1 MSKFISVALLAI
13 GCLTS
18 TLAAAE
24 FKDAEVNLF
33 RADKIEPA
41 YIHGEVTAVSGY
53 TMRDRARDRYI
64 AKHRQNFSGEDCF
77 KIDVRDGVM
86 TLSFPDPLPA
96 PYAENRGETIFFYIG
111 VAPQPPAAKF
121 HISGR
126 VKLNKGAVRFRRGPK
141 LMPNSDWQTVDYKGR
156 ETFIAVT
163 PAPGARISMADLKM
177 TPVYPAVGGE
187 IALPNGGKLT
197 HFLLPENPDFVT
209 RWSVA
214 MWRGWLWKMTGVA
227 LPIVTVR
234 EVKPT
239 PGAFAAMRDRDLKR
253 GWKLKVDDSGINL
266 YYSEN
271 DDIVPALFDYLRLA
285 LGYSFYAP
293 GCEKLPKLPV
303 AVLPAFDRHVNPR
316 YKAIVCGNYEQLFS
330 GGKLDVTRYIRNDV
344 DFYHLTHANW
354 LHFLNIALPAERYFK
369 DHPEY
374 FMMDSTGN
382 RVASFRPTFIHQCFS
397 NPDGRRI
404 MVEGLCDIVRAQ
416 KSRGLDKLCFESGD
430 SELFCLCPKCV
441 AFNGTR
447 KTNTDLLMDFT
458 NQVAAAL
465 KEIDPG
471 IQIFRCAYLNRCSP
485 PRKVKPADNVNIF
498 YCLTQ
503 HTLPCALHADCVR
516 NREEMKMLAAWKEAL
531 GGDASRVGFM
541 TYDDGRPLQYVRMA
555 EYLNQFGSGDFFMFK
570 WHYTPVA
577 LQFVMSRWN
586 LGEDANKLMEEFDL
600 NYYGKAGKIMH
611 ELTLFID
618 EYGRNY
624 RHKKHYT
631 GEGSQTVLFS
641 GNPGHSQTSFDRA
654 ALDRIYTYFDRALE
668 AAGDDSELRAR
679 IFEEKKF
686 VLAEDFIKYGPASC
700 ATDAELDAFIKRV
713 VDFITMARE
722 APGRFVAITPDMDM
736 RRFLLTTTGLAIPNT
751 GKFWAEEPYVKKF
764 LADPH
769 SFFASADRIHGGWYF
784 KPLAMRGADAPR
796 IYNYECPA
804 RYSVA
809 LRRPPH
815 TDKDVVA
822 GYAPA
827 DAAVERDRSR
837 VILTMNLEYTPKYPS
852 FLAVEGQDDDK
863 PGRSQMS
870 VSVNGTRIYAG
881 VNRFPERQWGRMAFS
896 IPAGVLKAGRNTIE
910 IANITPDKP
919 SRSTRF
925 TDPEK
930 AARDQQ
936 WGWIVI
942 SEAYW
947 LDPNGQF
954 EQFINGDSTSP
965 WRFHN
970 GNVAE
975 KGVAEGGRAVLT
987 GGEMGPAYLTNHRFP
1002 KVAVNPGD
1010 RIRLTVKA
1018 SGKGSLRL
1026 GFWSYRPYR
1035 VGPGAAIPDVGFSG
1049 GRSNMLWMS
1058 GSKRLKLDE
1067 TPRELSCVLV
1077 PPKGT
1082 GLVVPRIYADN
1093 GTMAEV
1099 TEFKMELLPQDG
1111 EKGKRSIEFA
1121 H

>member
-1 MSKFISVALLAI
+1 MSKFIGAALLAI
-13 GCLTS
+13 GCLVPA
-18 TLAAAE
+18 LAAE
-24 FKDAEVNLF
+24 GFKDAEVNLF

-41 YIHGEVTAVSGY
+41 HIHGKVTAVSGY

-64 AKHRQNFSGEDCF
+64 AKHRQNFSGEECF
-77 KIDVRDGVM
+77 TFDVREGVA
-86 TLSFPDPLPA
+86 TIAFPDPLPA
-96 PYAENRGETIFFYIG
+96 PYKENPGETIFFYIG
-111 VAPQPPAAKF
+111 VDPQPPAAAF

-126 VKLNKGAVRFRRGPK
+126 VKLNGGALRFSRGPK
-141 LMPNSDWQTVDYKGR
+141 LLPKPEWQTVDYKGG
-156 ETFIAVT
+156 ETFIALT

-177 TPVYPAVGGE
+177 TPVYPEIGGG
-187 IALPNGGKLT
+187 IALPEGGKLT
-197 HFLLPENPDFVT
+197 HFLLPENPSFVM

-214 MWRGWLWKMTGVA
+214 MWRGWLWKLTGVA
-227 LPIVTVR
+227 LPIVTVK
-234 EVKPT
+234 EVRPT
-239 PGAFAAMRDRDLKR
+239 PGAFAAMLDRDLER
-253 GWKLKVDDSGINL
+253 GWRLRVDKAGINL
-266 YYSEN
+266 YCSEN

-293 GCEKLPKLPV
+293 GCEKMPNLPV
-303 AVLPAFDRHVNPR
+303 AALPSFDRHAVPR
-316 YKAIVCGNYEQLFS
+316 YKAIVCGNHEQLFS

-369 DHPEY
+369 EHPEY

-382 RVASFRPTFIHQCFS
+382 RVAASRSTFIHQCFS

-404 MVEGLCDIVRAQ
+404 MVEGLCDIVREQ

-430 SELFCLCPKCV
+430 SEQFCLCPKCV

-458 NQVAAAL
+458 NQAAAAI
-465 KEIDPG
+465 KKIDPG
-471 IQIFRCAYLNRCSP
+471 IQIFRCAYLNRCFP
-485 PRKVKPADNVNIF
+485 PRKVKPAENVNIF

-503 HTLPCALHADCVR
+503 HTLPCALHTDCER
-516 NREEMKMLAAWKEAL
+516 NREGMKMLVEWKEAL

-541 TYDDGRPLQYVRMA
+541 TYDDGRPLQYMRMA
-555 EYLNQFGSGDFFMFK
+555 EYLNRFGSGDFFIFK

-577 LQFVMSRWN
+577 LQFVMPRWN
-586 LGEDANKLMEEFDL
+586 LGEEAEKLMEEFDL

-618 EYGRNY
+618 DYGRNY
-624 RHKKHYT
+624 RHQKHYV

-641 GNPGHSQTSFDRA
+641 GNQGHSQTSFDRA
-654 ALDRIYTYFDRALE
+654 ALDKIYTFFDRALA
-668 AAGDDSELRAR
+668 AAGDDREVRAR
-679 IFEEKKF
+679 IYEEKKF
-686 VLAEDFIKYGPASC
+686 VLAEDFIKYGPATC
-700 ATDAELDAFIKRV
+700 ATDAELEKFIARV

-722 APGRFVAITPDMDM
+722 APKRFAAITPDQDM
-736 RRFLLTTTGLAIPNT
+736 RSFLLANTGLAIPNT
-751 GKFWAEEPYVKKF
+751 GKFWANEAYVDKF
-764 LADPH
+764 LAKPGT
-769 SFFASADRIHGGWYF
+769 FFASADRTPGGWYF
-784 KPLAMRGADAPR
+784 KPLAMRGADVPR
-796 IYNYECPA
+796 IYSYECPP

-809 LRRPPH
+809 LRRPPR
-815 TDKDVVA
+815 TDRDVVA

-827 DAAVERDRSR
+827 DAVAERDRSR
-837 VILTMNLEYTPKYPS
+837 AILTMNLEYAPKYPS

-863 PGRSQMS
+863 PGRSQMR
-870 VSVNGTRIYAG
+870 VSVNGTQIYAG
-881 VNRFPERQWGRMAFS
+881 IDRFPERKWGRMAFT

-910 IANITPDKP
+910 IANITPDTP
-919 SRSTRF
+919 SRSARF

-930 AARDQQ
+930 AAKDPQ

-954 EQFINGDSTSP
+954 DRFINGDNTSP

-975 KGVAEGGRAVLT
+975 KGAAGDGRAVLT

-1002 KVAVNPGD
+1002 KVAINPGD
-1010 RIRLTVKA
+1010 RIKLTVKA
-1018 SGKGSLRL
+1018 SGKGALRL
-1026 GFWSYRPYR
+1026 GLWNYRPYR
-1035 VGPGAAIPDVGFSG
+1035 IGPGAAVPVAGFAG
-1049 GRSNMLWMS
+1049 GRSNLLWLS
-1058 GSKRLKLDE
+1058 ESKRLKLDT

-1077 PPKGT
+1077 PPPET
-1082 GLVVPRIYADN
+1082 GLVVPRIYSDN
-1093 GTMAEV
+1093 GTTAEV
-1099 TEFKMELLPQDG
+1099 TQFKMELLPKGGDA
-1111 EKGKRSIEFA
+1111 EKDLKK
-1121 H
+1121 